1 MSSEINKEYQV
12 VVYREGLWGSIF
24 LGGSKFNPEKFG
36 NFLNEHANNGW
47 KVITMEREIRRTLLF
62 FKREAMLVIMGR
74 DKK

>member
-36 NFLNEHANNGW
+36 NF
-47 KVITMEREIRRTLLF
+47 
-62 FKREAMLVIMGR
+62 
-74 DKK
+74 